1 MSRVPRA
8 PTLGWPRPR
17 PPPGGDGR
25 REGGNRRPANLSGA
39 RRKMGKGQP
48 PPHPPLRRQRVEG
61 GSPATAPP
69 APGEVQG
76 GEGVKRTAAVPPA
89 DEPNATN
96 EGRGTCRKG
105 GGRAHRCPAR
115 RPTRCDVQ
123 QARGGEGVEGGA
135 RRRAT
140 GPEILGHGGEEKQGG
155 SSAPL
160 PPLTQARSAAG
171 GRGWEKGGGGR
182 TAAPRAANLC
192 ATCKRCGGVEKERQG
207 ACHFHGC
214 RRPVRT
220 SRRGKEVGEGGK
232 AAEMEVVRERYRE
245 QQGGLDTSGVA
256 GAELIPRTGGLG
268 GRICRCGRVCGA
280 SNAPFHLP
288 EAQRRDC
295 VQRWESS
302 PR

>member
-1 MSRVPRA
+1 
-8 PTLGWPRPR
+8 
-17 PPPGGDGR
+17 
-25 REGGNRRPANLSGA
+25 
-39 RRKMGKGQP
+39 
-48 PPHPPLRRQRVEG
+48 
-61 GSPATAPP
+61 
-69 APGEVQG
+69 
-76 GEGVKRTAAVPPA
+76 
-89 DEPNATN
+89 
-96 EGRGTCRKG
+96 
-105 GGRAHRCPAR
+105 
-115 RPTRCDVQ
+115 
-123 QARGGEGVEGGA
+123 VEGGA